1 MKRFLLSDRFF
12 GILITLVVM
21 GAILTHSSLLE
32 SVELK
37 FYDFRAK
44 FREDTTQQP
53 NEVAIVAIDDN
64 SLAQLGRWP
73 WPRSRIA
80 AMLDKLNSY
89 GPKVIGLNILF
100 SEPDRNP
107 GIAALDRLG
116 VRYKELVESKVVI
129 ESGPETRKPRPAD
142 GPSVV
147 LDAIETAKQG
157 LDEDAK
163 FAAALKG
170 RKIVLPMFFELEAGG
185 LGGKPDPLPP
195 EVSRSAMTILPG
207 QGIDYLS

>member
-44 FREDTTQQP
+44 FREDTTQKP

-80 AMLDKLNSY
+80 AMVEKLNTY

-100 SEPDRNP
+100 SEPERNP
-107 GIAALDRLG
+107 GIAALDDLAKH
-116 VRYKELVESKVVI
+116 YKELVDSKV
-129 ESGPETRKPRPAD
+129 
-142 GPSVV
+142 
-147 LDAIETAKQG
+147 
-157 LDEDAK
+157 
-163 FAAALKG
+163 
-170 RKIVLPMFFELEAGG
+170 IVERA
-185 LGGKPDPLPP
+185 
-195 EVSRSAMTILPG
+195 
-207 QGIDYLS
+207 